1 MREAPVSLQLGEEI
15 RGLVDQALTN
25 GTPMLIAVVTA
36 DGKPRM
42 SFRGSIQSLSDDQ
55 LSFWVRRVEG
65 ETLEGI
71 KVHPDVAVLYRDA
84 AKRVL
89 VQFAGR
95 GRIATDPAERD
106 RVFEIAPEI
115 ERRADPERKGA
126 GVVIDLDR
134 VEGMLG
140 LGEDGRP
147 KLFRLARED

>member
-1 MREAPVSLQLGEEI
+1 MSLQLGAEI
-15 RGLVDQALTN
+15 RALVDNALAN

-42 SFRGSIQSLSDDQ
+42 SFRGSIQSLSEDQ

-71 KVHPDVAVLYRDA
+71 KVHPDVAVLYRDPGA
-84 AKRVL
+84 RML

-95 GRIATDPAERD
+95 GRIAADAAERD
-106 RVFEIAPEI
+106 RVYEIAPEI

-126 GVVIDLDR
+126 GVIIDLDR

-147 KLFRLARED
+147 KLFRLTVED

>member
-1 MREAPVSLQLGEEI
+1 VSLQLGEEI
-15 RGLVDQALTN
+15 RGLVDNALTN
-25 GTPMLIAVVTA
+25 GTPMLIAVVTV

-55 LSFWVRRVEG
+55 LSFWVRRLEG

-84 AKRVL
+84 GKRVL

-95 GRIATDPAERD
+95 GRIAADAAERD
-106 RVFEIAPEI
+106 RVYEIAPEI
-115 ERRADPERKGA
+115 ERRADPERNGA

-140 LGEDGRP
+140 MGEDGRP
-147 KLFRLARED
+147 KLFRLTRED

>member
-1 MREAPVSLQLGEEI
+1 MSLVLGPEI
-15 RGLVDQALTN
+15 RGLVDGALVN

-42 SFRGSIQSLSDDQ
+42 SYRGSIQSLSDDQ
-55 LSFWVRRVEG
+55 LSFWARRIEG

-84 AKRVL
+84 PNRRL
-89 VQFAGR
+89 LQFAGR
-95 GRIATDPAERD
+95 ARIATDPAEHD
-106 RVFEIAPEI
+106 RIFEIAPEI
-115 ERRADPERKGA
+115 EQRADPERKGG

-140 LGEDGRP
+140 LGDDGRP
-147 KLFRLARED
+147 KLFRLTRDA